1 MADENEMNKK
11 IMIEGSEATL
21 ADLAG
26 LSLDDVKEKRGEALP
41 KGCFDFEISSEPPPH
56 LAVSGEG
63 DKAKGAAQFKFKVL
77 DVVAL
82 SDDDYKGTKD
92 ELISKDH
99 FERFFLSDGDSLGYL
114 KAFLVDLGASSAGK
128 PLKDLLQDCAGLRVR
143 AFIGKRKDKNDSD
156 IVYTNIV
163 RGKGKIVS
171 LAKAAESSVAGAVA
185 A

>member
-1 MADENEMNKK
+1 MSDEDNKK

-26 LSLDDVKEKRGEALP
+26 LSLDDVKEKRGDALP
-41 KGCFDFEISSEPPPH
+41 KGCYDFEISSDPAPH
-56 LAVSGEG
+56 LAVFGEG
-63 DKAKGAAQFKFKVL
+63 DKAKGGAQFQFKIL

-82 SDDDYKGTKD
+82 SDDEYKGTKD
-92 ELISKDH
+92 ELIGKEH
-99 FERFFLSDGDSLGYL
+99 RERFLLQDADALGYL
-114 KAFLVDLGASSAGK
+114 KAMLVDLGANSSGK
-128 PLKDLLQDCAGLRVR
+128 PLKDLLTDCAGLRVR

-163 RGKGKIVS
+163 RGKGKITS
-171 LAKAAESSVAGAVA
+171 LGKAETSSVAGAVA